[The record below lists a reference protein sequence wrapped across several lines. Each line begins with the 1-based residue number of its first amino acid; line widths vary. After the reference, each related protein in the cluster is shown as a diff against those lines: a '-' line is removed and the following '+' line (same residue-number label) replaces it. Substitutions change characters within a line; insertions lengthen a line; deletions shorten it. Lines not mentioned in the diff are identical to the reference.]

1 MKVYPLKVHYDFQG
15 KEAAIYP
22 AVIKQDAEV
31 ILVDCGY
38 AGFLSLINVA
48 MQVHGLTLS
57 ELTGIIITHHD
68 IDHVGG
74 LFEIKKARPHVKV
87 YASETEAPY
96 ISGAKKSLR
105 LQQAEA
111 IHDTLLDDQKQGALA
126 FQERLKSILPV
137 PVDKTFSI
145 DGSLPFLEG
154 VDVIATPGHMPG
166 HISLYVKPSKTL
178 IAADAVVVQ
187 DGELEIANPRFTM
200 DMQQAIDSI
209 KKLEQLEIKT
219 LICYH
224 GGVVA
229 HDVKSKLKKLVA
241 KYDHNTIAQ

>member
-1 MKVYPLKVHYDFQG
+1 MNVYPLEIRYPFQRT
-15 KEAAIYP
+15 ETAIYP
-22 AVIKQDAEV
+22 ALIKQNAEL

-38 AGFLSLINVA
+38 AGFLPLIEEA
-48 MQVHGLTLS
+48 MQVQGLSLS
-57 ELTGIIITHHD
+57 ELTSIIITHHD

-74 LFEIKKARPHVKV
+74 LFEIKQAYPHVKV

-96 ISGAKKSLR
+96 ISGTKKSLR

-111 IHDTLLDDQKQGALA
+111 IHNTLPEDQQQGALA
-126 FQERLKSILPV
+126 FQERLKGILPV
-137 PVDKTFSI
+137 PVDETFPN
-145 DGSLPFLEG
+145 DAPLPFLEG
-154 VDVIATPGHMPG
+154 VEVIATPGHMPG
-166 HISLYVKPSKTL
+166 HISLYVKTRKTL

-209 KKLEQLEIKT
+209 KKLAQLEIET

-229 HDVKSKLKKLVA
+229 HDVNAKLKKLIA
-241 KYDHNTIAQ
+241 KYNHTIAQ